1 MKTVVYSRV
10 ERCPYCVKAK
20 ALLEAH
26 GVPYE
31 EVIVG
36 QHIDKAAFQARFLK
50 RFNRVVETV
59 PQIIIGATLIGGY
72 DELKAHFG
80 GNADTKADTVSYNDF
95 EGISL

>member
-1 MKTVVYSRV
+1 MKTVVYSRL
-10 ERCPYCVKAK
+10 ERCPYCVRAK
-20 ALLEAH
+20 ELLEEH

-36 QHIDKAAFQARFLK
+36 QDIDKAAFQARFLK

-72 DELKAHFG
+72 DELKLHLG
-80 GNADTKADTVSYNDF
+80 VDVDNTLTTVSSNDF